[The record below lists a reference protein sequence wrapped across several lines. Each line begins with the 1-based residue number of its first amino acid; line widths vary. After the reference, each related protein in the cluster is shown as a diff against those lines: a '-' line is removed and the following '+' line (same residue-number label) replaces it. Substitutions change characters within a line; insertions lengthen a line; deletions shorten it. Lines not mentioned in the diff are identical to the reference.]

1 MNRPLVFLLD
11 VLRGIGGQVRLLLAT
26 PRYLV
31 MLALLLGGAVVS
43 VDVYR
48 ERVVLDAAIAVIDE
62 DDSHLSRTIRLF
74 LGASREVRVVDGS
87 AAGDRSDLTSG
98 RVAAVVR
105 IPADLSTRVKR
116 GRPADVVLT
125 VDGSNILVARNV
137 MKAVA
142 KAVGTVAAGVELTV
156 LGRLGVSG
164 DRAMAAVMPLAIV
177 EDTTWN
183 PAANYTIYLL
193 PGLLFF
199 LLHVYV
205 LTIVSSVFLPGG
217 PRGAGRRTGAVLV
230 CALAALAI
238 AILFLYVVLPR
249 SGVAPSSPP
258 GVVLPLLLAF
268 LGADVLMAVAIALVV
283 PRPLTALQV
292 TIIVAMLSL
301 MLSGIT
307 WPLDRFPPLLAAAG
321 EAIPFTPFIT
331 AAQSFLHRPT
341 TLADLHDGLAALGMQ
356 AAVFGALAAIAAATR
371 LAIDAARARRQVA

>member
-1 MNRPLVFLLD
+1 MSRLLAILLD
-11 VLRGIGGQVRLLLAT
+11 LFRGIGAQVRLLLAT

-31 MLALLLGGAVVS
+31 MLALLLGGAWVS
-43 VDVYR
+43 ADVYR
-48 ERVVLDAAIAVIDE
+48 DRVVLDAPIAVIDE
-62 DDSHLSRTIRLF
+62 DGSHLSRTIRLF
-74 LGASREVRVVDGS
+74 LGASREVRVIDGS
-87 AAGDRSDLTSG
+87 VAGDREDLTSG

-105 IPADLSTRVKR
+105 IPADLSSRIKR

-125 VDGSNILVARNV
+125 VDGSNILVARNI

-164 DRAMAAVMPLAIV
+164 DRAMATVMPLVLV

-183 PAANYTIYLL
+183 PAANYTVYLV

-199 LLHVYV
+199 LLHVYA

-217 PRGAGRRTGAVLV
+217 PQGGARRTGAVLV
-230 CALAALAI
+230 CALAAFAI
-238 AILFLYVVLPR
+238 GLLFLYVVLPR
-249 SGVAPSSPP
+249 TGVGPSSPP
-258 GVVLPLLLAF
+258 GVVVPVLLAF
-268 LGADVLMAVAIALVV
+268 LGADVLMALAIALVV
-283 PRPLTALQV
+283 PRPLSALQV

-331 AAQSFLHRPT
+331 SAQAFLHRPT
-341 TLADLHDGLAALGMQ
+341 ALADIREGLASLGTQ
-356 AAVFGALAAIAAATR
+356 AAVFGLIAAVAAAAR
-371 LAIDAARARRQVA
+371 HAIGAVRARRAA